1 MKKNLWVLL
10 ILLFCSIAGFA
21 QKKTDANINGHVIN
35 KNRKEHVPFIN
46 VSIKGT
52 TIGTATDATGHYFLK
67 NLPVGKFSIIVSGVG
82 FKSKEQEITLVAS
95 KTIEV
100 NFEIEED
107 QIMLEGVVVSANRNE
122 TNRKEAPTI
131 VNILSPKVFENTN
144 SVCLAQGLNF
154 QPGLRVETNC
164 QNCGFQQVRINGL
177 DGSYSQI
184 LIDSRPIF
192 SSLAGVYGI
201 EQIPANMIERVEVVR
216 GGGSALFGSNAIA
229 GTINIITKEPTTNSV
244 TLTNTSSFIYGQTPD
259 INTSLNASVVSADY
273 KTGVMIFGSTRQ
285 RSPFDYDND
294 GFTEISKINVKN
306 TGFRGFYKPGNF
318 SKLTIEYHNLGEFR
332 RGGNNFNQP
341 PHEADIAEQIEHNI
355 NTGSIK
361 YDVFSKNYKYRFN
374 IYSSAQK
381 IDRKSYYGAQKDPNA
396 YGNTKDKT
404 FVAGMQYTYSMDTLL
419 FMPAQ
424 LTMGAEYST
433 NEMIDKM
440 LGYNRIINQAVNTK
454 SAFLQNEWKNEK
466 ISILIGGRFDKHNLI
481 KDPIISPRFNFRY
494 NPTQF
499 MSLRVSYSSGFRAP
513 QAFDED
519 LHVTAV
525 GGNVALI
532 RLDPNLKTEKSQSY
546 SASADFYKTFG
557 KVQTNF
563 LIEGFYTNLDNVF
576 VLEEIGTDSGG
587 NIMLE
592 RRNGSGAVVQGI
604 NLEGKAVPS
613 KNLQFQLGV
622 TFQKSEYK
630 ENQKWSDNEN
640 LTPQKKMF
648 RSPDNYGYLTANYQ
662 AVKNLNI
669 SLSGTYTGSMLV
681 QHFEGYVAE
690 DTEKETPDF
699 YDMNIKLSYDFKN
712 QLPLKRA
719 AKDKGSRRMR
729 RRLRNFQGVNNFTP
743 QSNTSSST
751 ILQLN
756 VGVQN
761 IFNSYQN
768 DFDKGEFRD
777 AGYIYGP
784 ALPRTFFF
792 GLKIII

>member
-1 MKKNLWVLL
+1 MKRILWVFVIMLS
-10 ILLFCSIAGFA
+10 FSMTGFS
-21 QKKTDANINGHVIN
+21 QKKTDANIDGHVLN
-35 KNRKEHVPFIN
+35 KTSKEHIPFIN
-46 VSIKGT
+46 ISIKGT
-52 TIGTATDATGHYFLK
+52 TIGTATDATGHYFFK
-67 NLPVGKFSIIVSGVG
+67 NLPVGKFTIVASGIG
-82 FKSKEQEITLVAS
+82 FKPKEQEIILVAG

-107 QIMLEGVVVSANRNE
+107 QILLESVVISANRNE

-131 VNILSPKVFENTN
+131 VNIISPKVFENTN

-177 DGSYSQI
+177 DGPYSQI

-216 GGGSALFGSNAIA
+216 GGGSAIFGSNAIA
-229 GTINIITKEPTTNSV
+229 GTVNIITKEPTTNSV
-244 TLTNTSSFIYGQTPD
+244 TLSNTTSLIYGKKTD
-259 INTSLNASVVSADY
+259 INTSLNASVVSDDY

-285 RSPFDYDND
+285 RSPFDYDGD
-294 GFTEISKINVKN
+294 GFTEIGKINVKN
-306 TGFRGFYKPGNF
+306 IGFRGFYKTSNY
-318 SKLTIEYHNLGEFR
+318 SKLTVEYHNLGEFR
-332 RGGNNFNQP
+332 RGGNHLDLP
-341 PHEADIAEQIEHNI
+341 PHEADITEQIEHNI
-355 NTGSIK
+355 NTGGLK
-361 YDVFSKNYKYRFN
+361 YDIFSKNNKHRFN

-396 YGNTKDKT
+396 YGSTDDKT
-404 FVAGMQYTYSMDTLL
+404 LVAGMQYTYSMDTLL

-424 LTMGAEYST
+424 LTMGTEYST

-440 LGYNRIINQAVNTK
+440 LGYDRIINQAVNTK

-466 ISILIGGRFDKHNLI
+466 ISILVGGRFDKHNLI
-481 KDPIISPRFNFRY
+481 KDPIISPRLNFRY

-499 MSLRVSYSSGFRAP
+499 MSLRASYSSGFRAP

-563 LIEGFYTNLDNVF
+563 LIEGFYTNLNNVF
-576 VLEEIGTDSGG
+576 VLEEVGTDSGG
-587 NIMLE
+587 NILLE

-604 NLEGKAVPS
+604 NLEGKIVPS
-613 KNLQFQLGV
+613 QNLQFQFGM

-630 ENQKWSDNEN
+630 EAQQWSDDIN

-662 AVKNLNI
+662 AVKDMNI

-681 QHFEGYVAE
+681 QHFAGYIPE
-690 DTEKETPDF
+690 DTENKTPDF
-699 YDMNIKLSYDFKN
+699 YDLNLKLSYDFKLN
-712 QLPLKRA
+712 SS
-719 AKDKGSRRMR
+719 AK
-729 RRLRNFQGVNNFTP
+729 
-743 QSNTSSST
+743 
-751 ILQLN
+751 LQLN
-756 VGVQN
+756 GGVQN
-761 IFNSYQN
+761 IFNCYQN

-784 ALPRTFFF
+784 ALPRTLFF
-792 GLKIII
+792 GLKVII

>member
-1 MKKNLWVLL
+1 MIKKIWVLI
-10 ILLFCSIAGFA
+10 ILLSCSISGFT
-21 QKKTDANINGHVIN
+21 QNKTDANINGHVIN
-35 KNRKEHVPFIN
+35 KSSKEHIPYIN

-52 TIGTATDATGHYFLK
+52 TIGIATDATGHYFLR
-67 NLPVGKFSIIVSGVG
+67 NLPVGKFSIVVSGVG
-82 FKSKEQEITLVAS
+82 YKSEEKEITLVLG

-100 NFEIEED
+100 NFEMEED
-107 QIMLEGVVVSANRNE
+107 QIQLESVVVSANRNE
-122 TNRKEAPTI
+122 VNRKEAPTI
-131 VNILSPKVFENTN
+131 VNIISPKLFENTN

-154 QPGLRVETNC
+154 QPGLRVEANC

-177 DGSYSQI
+177 DGPYSQI

-216 GGGSALFGSNAIA
+216 GGGSAIFGSNAIA

-244 TLTNTSSFIYGQTPD
+244 TLSNTSSLIYGKKAD
-259 INTSLNASVVSADY
+259 INTSLNASVVSDDY

-285 RSPFDYDND
+285 RSPFDYDGD
-294 GFTEISKINVKN
+294 GFTEIGKINVKN
-306 TGFRGFYKPGNF
+306 VGFRGFYKPGNF

-332 RGGNNFNQP
+332 RGGNHLDLP
-341 PHEADIAEQIEHNI
+341 PHDADITEQIEHNI

-361 YDVFSKNYKYRFN
+361 YDVFSKNNKHKFN
-374 IYSSAQK
+374 VFTSAQK

-396 YGNTKDKT
+396 YGSTDDKT

-424 LTMGAEYST
+424 LTIGTEYST

-440 LGYNRIINQAVNTK
+440 LGYDRIINQTVNTK
-454 SAFLQNEWKNEK
+454 SVFLQNEWKNEK
-466 ISILIGGRFDKHNLI
+466 ISILVGGRFDKHNLI
-481 KDPIISPRFNFRY
+481 KDPIISPRLNFRY
-494 NPTQF
+494 NPTKY
-499 MSLRVSYSSGFRAP
+499 MSLRASYSNGFRAP

-532 RLDPNLKTEKSQSY
+532 RLDPNLKTEKSQSF
-546 SASADFYKTFG
+546 SASVDFYKTFG
-557 KVQTNF
+557 QVQTNF

-576 VLEEIGTDSGG
+576 VLEEIGTDSTG

-592 RRNGSGAVVQGI
+592 RRNGAGAIVQGI
-604 NLEGKAVPS
+604 NLEGKVVPS
-613 KNLQFQLGV
+613 KNLQFQFGF

-630 ENQKWSDNEN
+630 VAQQWSDNGN

-648 RSPDNYGYLTANYQ
+648 RSPDKYGYLTANYN
-662 AVKNLNI
+662 AVKNFNI
-669 SLSGTYTGSMLV
+669 SISGTYTGSMLV
-681 QHFEGYVAE
+681 QHFAGYVVE
-690 DTEKETPDF
+690 DTEKKTPDF
-699 YDMNIKLSYDFKN
+699 YDLNLKLSYDFKLN
-712 QLPLKRA
+712 SS
-719 AKDKGSRRMR
+719 AK
-729 RRLRNFQGVNNFTP
+729 
-743 QSNTSSST
+743 
-751 ILQLN
+751 LQLN
-756 VGVQN
+756 GGVQN

-784 ALPRTFFF
+784 ALPRTYFF
-792 GLKIII
+792 GLKVIV

>member
-1 MKKNLWVLL
+1 MKKNIWVLI

-35 KNRKEHVPFIN
+35 KISKEHIPFIN

-52 TIGTATDATGHYFLK
+52 TIGTATDATGHYYLR
-67 NLPVGKFSIIVSGVG
+67 NLPVGEYTIAVSGVG
-82 FKSKEQEITLVAS
+82 Y
-95 KTIEV
+95 KTIEQQIKLFAGKTIEI

-107 QIMLEGVVVSANRNE
+107 QIQLDGVVISANRNE

-131 VNILSPKVFENTN
+131 VNIISPKVFENTN

-177 DGSYSQI
+177 DGPYSQI

-229 GTINIITKEPTTNSV
+229 GTINIITKEPITNSV
-244 TLTNTSSFIYGQTPD
+244 TLSNNTGLIYGKKTD
-259 INTSLNASVVSADY
+259 INTTLNASVVSDDY
-273 KTGVMIFGSTRQ
+273 KTGIMIFGSTRQ
-285 RSPFDYDND
+285 RSPFDYDGD
-294 GFTEISKINVKN
+294 GFTEIGKINAKN
-306 TGFRGFYKPGNF
+306 IGFRGFYKTSNF
-318 SKLTIEYHNLGEFR
+318 SKLTIEYHNMGEFR
-332 RGGNNFNQP
+332 RGGNNLDLP
-341 PHEADIAEQIEHNI
+341 PHEADITEQIEHNI
-355 NTGSIK
+355 NTGGIK
-361 YDVFSKNYKYRFN
+361 YDIFSKNNKHRFN

-381 IDRKSYYGAQKDPNA
+381 IDRKSYYGAQKDLNA
-396 YGNTKDKT
+396 YGSTNDKT
-404 FVAGMQYTYSMDTLL
+404 FVAGLQYTYSMDTLL

-424 LTMGAEYST
+424 LTMGTEYST

-440 LGYNRIINQAVNTK
+440 LGYDRIINQAVNTK
-454 SAFLQNEWKNEK
+454 SAFLQNEWKNKK
-466 ISILIGGRFDKHNLI
+466 ISILLGGRFDKHNLI
-481 KDPIISPRFNFRY
+481 KSPIISPRLNFRY
-494 NPTQF
+494 NPNELL
-499 MSLRVSYSSGFRAP
+499 SLRASYSSGFRAP

-532 RLDPNLKTEKSQSY
+532 RLSPDLKTEKSQSY

-557 KVQTNF
+557 QVQTNL
-563 LIEGFYTNLDNVF
+563 LIEGFYTKLDNVF

-604 NLEGKAVPS
+604 NVEGKIVPT
-613 KNLQFQLGV
+613 KKIQFQFGI
-622 TFQKSEYK
+622 TFQESEYK
-630 ENQKWSDNEN
+630 ENQIWSDNEN
-640 LTPQKKMF
+640 LIPHKKMF

-662 AVKNLNI
+662 VVKNFNV

-681 QHFEGYVAE
+681 QHFAGYVAE
-690 DTEKETPDF
+690 DTEKKTPDF
-699 YDMNIKLSYDFKN
+699 YDMNIKLSYDFKIN
-712 QLPLKRA
+712 
-719 AKDKGSRRMR
+719 
-729 RRLRNFQGVNNFTP
+729 
-743 QSNTSSST
+743 SSAT
-751 ILQLN
+751 LQLN
-756 VGVQN
+756 TGVQN

-777 AGYIYGP
+777 AGYVYGP

>member
-1 MKKNLWVLL
+1 MKKILWVFV
-10 ILLFCSIAGFA
+10 IVFSFSMTGFS
-21 QKKTDANINGHVIN
+21 QKKTDANVDGHVLN
-35 KNRKEHVPFIN
+35 KTTKEHIPFIN
-46 VSIKGT
+46 ISIKGT
-52 TIGTATDATGHYFLK
+52 TIGTATDATGHYFFK
-67 NLPVGKFSIIVSGVG
+67 NLPVGKFSIVVSGIG
-82 FKSKEQEITLVAS
+82 YKTKEQEIVLKAG

-107 QIMLEGVVVSANRNE
+107 QIQLESVVVSATRNE
-122 TNRKEAPTI
+122 VNRKEAPTI
-131 VNILSPKVFENTN
+131 VNIISPKIFENTN

-177 DGSYSQI
+177 DGPYSQI

-201 EQIPANMIERVEVVR
+201 EQIPTNMIERVEVVR
-216 GGGSALFGSNAIA
+216 GGGSAIFGSNAIA

-244 TLTNTSSFIYGQTPD
+244 TLSNTTSLIYGKKTD
-259 INTSLNASVVSADY
+259 INTSLNASVVSDDY

-285 RSPFDYDND
+285 RSPFDYDGD
-294 GFTEISKINVKN
+294 GFTEIGKINVKN
-306 TGFRGFYKPGNF
+306 IGFRSFYKTSNF
-318 SKLTIEYHNLGEFR
+318 SKLTVEYHNLGEFR
-332 RGGNNFNQP
+332 RGGNRLDLP
-341 PHEADIAEQIEHNI
+341 PHNADITEQIEHNI
-355 NTGSIK
+355 NTGGIK
-361 YDVFSKNYKYRFN
+361 YDVFSKNNKHRFN
-374 IYSSAQK
+374 FYSSAQK

-396 YGNTKDKT
+396 YGSTDDKT

-424 LTMGAEYST
+424 LTMGTEYST

-440 LGYNRIINQAVNTK
+440 LGYDRIINQAVNTK
-454 SAFLQNEWKNEK
+454 SIFLQNEWKNKK

-481 KDPIISPRFNFRY
+481 KDPIISPRLNFRY

-499 MSLRVSYSSGFRAP
+499 MSLRASYSSGFRAP

-546 SASADFYKTFG
+546 SASVDFYKTFG
-557 KVQTNF
+557 QIQTNF

-576 VLEEIGTDSGG
+576 VLEEIGTDSSG

-604 NLEGKAVPS
+604 NLEGKVVPS
-613 KNLQFQLGV
+613 KNLQFQFGV

-630 ENQKWSDNEN
+630 EVQQWSDNEN

-648 RSPDNYGYLTANYQ
+648 RSPNNYGYLTANYQ
-662 AVKNLNI
+662 VVKNLNI

-681 QHFEGYVAE
+681 QHFAGYVPE
-690 DTEKETPDF
+690 DTENKTPDF
-699 YDMNIKLSYDFKN
+699 YDLNLKLSYDFKLN
-712 QLPLKRA
+712 SS
-719 AKDKGSRRMR
+719 AK
-729 RRLRNFQGVNNFTP
+729 
-743 QSNTSSST
+743 
-751 ILQLN
+751 LQLN
-756 VGVQN
+756 GGVQN
-761 IFNSYQN
+761 ILNSYQN

-784 ALPRTFFF
+784 ALPRSISF
-792 GLKIII
+792 GAKIII